1 MKFQKILITGGSRG
15 IGRSLVDQFLKE
27 NCEVHVV
34 SRNFK
39 NKPKNPNLFFHCFD
53 LLKTEAISK
62 FCEDFIINHGV
73 PDLLINN
80 AGVGAFYDWI
90 NFPESE
96 IVNQTNLLFLS
107 PVLFCR
113 KFVSAMVEEGRGM
126 IVNISSLATLYPLPF
141 MPLYNAG
148 KSALSA
154 YTQSMIMEFD
164 NPKFLDVILGDV
176 KTGFNDQAS
185 KLAQASWSEKMKSA
199 WCQIEK
205 QLNASPGAEIIASRL
220 IFQMKK
226 YESKTVHE
234 GSFSHRKLFVWIYR
248 FLPNAIVK
256 KILQYRYFNS
266 SCSSNP

>member
-15 IGRSLVDQFLKE
+15 IGKSLVDQFLKD
-27 NCEVHVV
+27 NCEVHVI

-39 NKPKNPNLFFHCFD
+39 NKPKNPKLFFHSFD
-53 LLKTEAISK
+53 LSNTQSISK
-62 FCEDFIINHGV
+62 FCEDFISNHGI

-80 AGVGAFYDWI
+80 AGSGAFYDWV

-113 KFVSAMVEEGRGM
+113 KFVPVMVNEGRGM

-148 KSALSA
+148 KSALST
-154 YTQSMIMEFD
+154 YTQSMIIEFD

-176 KTGFNDQAS
+176 KTGFNHQAS
-185 KLAQASWSEKMKSA
+185 KLAQESWSKKMKSA
-199 WCQIEK
+199 WYQIEK
-205 QLNASPGAEIIASRL
+205 QLDESPDPDIISSRL
-220 IFQMKK
+220 IFQMQK
-226 YESKTVHE
+226 YESKIVHE

-248 FLPNAIVK
+248 LLSKAFLK
-256 KILQYRYFNS
+256 KILQYRYLRS
-266 SCSSNP
+266 W

>member
-27 NCEVHVV
+27 NCEVHVI

-39 NKPKNPNLFFHCFD
+39 NKPKNPNLFFHSFD
-53 LLKTEAISK
+53 LSKTQAVSK
-62 FCEDFIINHGV
+62 FCEDFISNHGT

-80 AGVGAFYDWI
+80 AGSGAFYDWV
-90 NFPESE
+90 NFPDSE
-96 IVNQTNLLFLS
+96 IVDQMNLLFLS

-113 KFVSAMVEEGRGM
+113 KFVPSMVEQGRGM
-126 IVNISSLATLYPLPF
+126 IVNISSLATLYPLPY

-154 YTQSMIMEFD
+154 YTKSMIIEFD

-185 KLAQASWSEKMKSA
+185 KLAQESWSKKMKSA
-199 WCQIEK
+199 WYQIER
-205 QLNASPGAEIIASRL
+205 QLDGSPDSAVIASRL

-226 YESKTVHE
+226 YESKIVYE

-248 FLPNAIVK
+248 ILPNVLVK

-266 SCSSNP
+266 SYS

>member
-1 MKFQKILITGGSRG
+1 MKFQNILITGGSRG
-15 IGRSLVDQFLKE
+15 IGRSLVNQFLKD

-39 NKPKNPNLFFHCFD
+39 NKPKNPNLLFHSFD
-53 LLKTEAISK
+53 LSKTKGISK
-62 FCEDFIINHGV
+62 FCEDFILNYGV

-80 AGVGAFYDWI
+80 AGSGAFYDWV

-96 IVNQTNLLFLS
+96 IVDQLNLLFLS

-113 KFVSAMVEEGRGM
+113 KFVPSMVEEGRGM
-126 IVNISSLATLYPLPF
+126 IVNISSLATLYPLPY

-154 YTQSMIMEFD
+154 YTKSMIIEFD

-185 KLAQASWSEKMKSA
+185 KLAQESWSKKMKSA
-199 WCQIEK
+199 WYQIK
-205 QLNASPGAEIIASRL
+205 RQLDGSPDSGVIASRL
-220 IFQMKK
+220 IIQMKK
-226 YESKTVHE
+226 FESKIVYE

-248 FLPNAIVK
+248 ILPNVLVK

-266 SCSSNP
+266 WYT